1 MSLIQDGPIASRN
14 HNRAE
19 EQAVIPPMIE
29 VNEQNFMEVLG
40 QTSMQMPVVTIFY
53 SEASPASQ
61 KMKSQFEAIIAQSA
75 TPIQLS
81 ALNID
86 NNKMLASQLQIAS
99 VPTVM
104 AFFQGQPLD
113 GFAGPQDD
121 NFIRQFLG
129 RITGQDMA
137 DPNEAAKEALKMAQK
152 AFDAGEYEQSIA
164 IIQQVLQAIPTSHAA
179 LAMLLR
185 VYARWQ
191 GADAV
196 APLIE
201 NLTDEQK
208 NDGDVQSA
216 LKAIELSKNAV
227 ADDVLTELK
236 QKYEANP
243 EDLNNILPLAQAHM
257 SHEDYEKAMDLLLII
272 LRKDASFEEGKAKQ
286 QLLDIFA
293 ALGGEH
299 PLTQKGRKQLASLL
313 F

>member
-1 MSLIQDGPIASRN
+1 MSLIQDGPIASRKSN
-14 HNRAE
+14 MTENTSS
-19 EQAVIPPMIE
+19 VPPMIE
-29 VNEQNFMEVLG
+29 ADEQNFMGILA
-40 QTSMQMPVVTIFY
+40 QTSMQMPVVTVFY
-53 SEASPASQ
+53 SQASPASQ
-61 KMKSQFEAIIAQSA
+61 KMKTQLEAIISQSP
-75 TPIQLS
+75 TPIQLA

-86 NNKMLASQLQIAS
+86 NSKMLASQLQITS

-121 NFIRQFLG
+121 NFIRQFLS
-129 RITGQDMA
+129 RITGQEMM
-137 DPNEAAKEALKMAQK
+137 DPNEAAKEALTMAQT
-152 AFDAGEYEQSIA
+152 AFDAGEYEQSIS

-191 GADAV
+191 GADA
-196 APLIE
+196 AQSLIE

-208 NDGDVQSA
+208 NNPDVQSA

-227 ADDVLTELK
+227 SDDVFTELE
-236 QKYEANP
+236 QKHAANP
-243 EDLNNILPLAQAHM
+243 DDLDIQMQLAEAHM
-257 SHEDYEKAMDLLLII
+257 SHEDYEKAMDLLLMI
-272 LRKDASFEEGKAKQ
+272 LRKDIAFKEGAAKT
-286 QLLDIFA
+286 QLLDIFE

-299 PLTQKGRKQLASLL
+299 ELTQKGRRKLASLL